1 MSDTLE
7 SGPVWLKWTGLFVG
21 PVAGVAGYWL
31 LLGSSLSAEGRAT
44 LAVGALMAVWWLSEA
59 ISLEATALLPL
70 ALFPILGVAP
80 FKAAAA
86 PYADEV
92 IFLFMGGMMLGIGL
106 ERWELHRRLALWTM
120 LAVGTRPVMLIG
132 GMMLA
137 TAVLSMWVSNT
148 ATAVMMLPIAAS
160 VVALVR
166 EKSGEGDEKR
176 EGEIRQFATCL
187 MLGVGY
193 AATIG
198 GVGTLIGT
206 PPNAV
211 LAGYVNRTYG
221 D

>member
-21 PVAGVAGYWL
+21 PVAGVAVYWL

-92 IFLFMGGMMLGIGL
+92 IFLFMGGMMLGIAL

-120 LAVGTRPVMLIG
+120 LAGGHAAGDAHRRDDAGDRGAQHVGEQHGDG
-132 GMMLA
+132 GDD
-137 TAVLSMWVSNT
+137 
-148 ATAVMMLPIAAS
+148 AAD
-160 VVALVR
+160 R
-166 EKSGEGDEKR
+166 GERGGAGAR
-176 EGEIRQFATCL
+176 EIR
-187 MLGVGY
+187 
-193 AATIG
+193 G
-198 GVGTLIGT
+198 G
-206 PPNAV
+206 
-211 LAGYVNRTYG
+211 R
-221 D
+221 